1 MYSPRIKER
10 FISTLHHIARSEN
23 RKMTDIVGNFG
34 TIRTAI
40 SEISRTLF
48 SLRF

>member
-23 RKMTDIVGNFG
+23 RKMTDIVNEFIEEKIEQYINPNDFS
-34 TIRTAI
+34 TI
-40 SEISRTLF
+40 LW
-48 SLRF
+48 